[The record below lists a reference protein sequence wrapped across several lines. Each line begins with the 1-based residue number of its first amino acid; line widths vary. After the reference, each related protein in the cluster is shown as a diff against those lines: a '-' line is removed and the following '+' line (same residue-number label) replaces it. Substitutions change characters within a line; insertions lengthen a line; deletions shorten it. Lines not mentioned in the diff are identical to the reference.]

1 MFFFEFKEKC
11 KIVRTD
17 KEAFDLWFKYD
28 RIPAVKLAKVTGDDS
43 RLSEKYK
50 KKGD

>member
-17 KEAFDLWFKYD
+17 NEAFDLWFKYD
-28 RIPAVKLAKVTGDDS
+28 RKPAVELTKVTGNDS
-43 RLSEKYK
+43 KLSKKYK
-50 KKGD
+50 KRGD